1 MAGLL
6 KLCWIN
12 QNKQKWKV
20 NWYKADPYFWIQ
32 RSTILSTVQHLAEHD
47 LFTVSLE
54 KPIAA
59 LRKQDPKYAAV
70 YTIVFSAKNVTH
82 LSTVK
87 KQNVKLTK
95 QQNKEEQ
102 ARGGS
107 VTY

>member
-1 MAGLL
+1 M
-6 KLCWIN
+6 
-12 QNKQKWKV
+12 
-20 NWYKADPYFWIQ
+20 
-32 RSTILSTVQHLAEHD
+32 AEHN

-82 LSTVK
+82 LLIVK

>member
-1 MAGLL
+1 M
-6 KLCWIN
+6 
-12 QNKQKWKV
+12 
-20 NWYKADPYFWIQ
+20 
-32 RSTILSTVQHLAEHD
+32 AEHD

-70 YTIVFSAKNVTH
+70 YTIVFSKNVTH